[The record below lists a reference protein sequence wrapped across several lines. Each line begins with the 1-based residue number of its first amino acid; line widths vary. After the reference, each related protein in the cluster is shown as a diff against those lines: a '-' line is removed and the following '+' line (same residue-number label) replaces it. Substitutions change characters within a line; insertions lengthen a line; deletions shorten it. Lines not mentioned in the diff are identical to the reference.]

1 MKNESIIFSIQLRTK
16 YPNSIIFFL
25 LQLEIFL
32 QIYEIVISSLR
43 EGVSKK
49 EREREKE
56 RKRER
61 EREKERERAAT
72 YVFFRTAMSRSY
84 GT

>member
-49 EREREKE
+49 ERERERE
-56 RKRER
+56 RKKERER
-61 EREKERERAAT
+61 ERERVK
-72 YVFFRTAMSRSY
+72 
-84 GT
+84 